1 MAAVEMA
8 VAVAVLVV
16 LVVMVVVVAAMVVMV
31 EVADA
36 KTHGSTVY
44 SNCDEVVVSWRCRA
58 IVPPLPAA
66 GRLCYGAVAPP
77 RLPCPRDHD

>member
-1 MAAVEMA
+1 MAAVKAA
-8 VAVAVLVV
+8 VAVAMMVV
-16 LVVMVVVVAAMVVMV
+16 MVVMVVVAAE
-31 EVADA
+31 EVGVPDA
-36 KTHGSTVY
+36 TTHGSAVY

-66 GRLCYGAVAPP
+66 GRPCYGAVA

>member
-16 LVVMVVVVAAMVVMV
+16 LVVMVVVMVVLVVVV
-31 EVADA
+31 EMADA
-36 KTHGSTVY
+36 TSYGSAVY